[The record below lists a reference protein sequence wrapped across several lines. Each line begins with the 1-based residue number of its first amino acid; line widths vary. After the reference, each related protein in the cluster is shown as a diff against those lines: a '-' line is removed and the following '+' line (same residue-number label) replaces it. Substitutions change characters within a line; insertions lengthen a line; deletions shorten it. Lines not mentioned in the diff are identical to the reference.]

1 MKFVLD
7 DSIVDELSNS
17 TIFNICTF
25 DDKRLDYNDQNSN
38 DLFFDPKDFLIKPF
52 RQAV

>member
-1 MKFVLD
+1 MIQL
-7 DSIVDELSNS
+7 IDELSNS